1 MISFYVVNYT
11 EFNTTII
18 GQGGVYIYNLFIP
31 RKTKNPVA
39 WTKVLLELQPHYE
52 LDFQMPKLVTKK
64 IPGLL
69 VLCPINTV
77 C

>member
-31 RKTKNPVA
+31 RKTKNPAA

-52 LDFQMPKLVTKK
+52 LDF
-64 IPGLL
+64 
-69 VLCPINTV
+69 
-77 C
+77 